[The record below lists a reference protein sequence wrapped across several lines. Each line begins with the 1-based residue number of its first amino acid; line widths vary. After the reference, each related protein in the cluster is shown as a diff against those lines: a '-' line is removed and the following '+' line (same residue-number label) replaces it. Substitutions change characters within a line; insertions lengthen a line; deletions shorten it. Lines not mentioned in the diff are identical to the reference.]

1 MVFPSGCSRILTE
14 IQENQLWN
22 LDVWK
27 MKAEFEVFQ
36 MTVFRHTP
44 VWSCRSLWHRSN
56 RQMSDRCLRDPEDEN
71 TFIYT
76 RLFAILCFK
85 WEIRKMIMSSTLEKI
100 KGLYRKEKKTWRQ
113 DLNHQ
118 PSNWEAGAAP
128 VSPARP
134 GAPSPGEAQN
144 WFMLFLVLDSLKHSV
159 SLPWIMRTS
168 CSVSSSSRTSRSSG
182 QKHKHV
188 RLVTPPVSLQ
198 TNGLLRWWHHVVL
211 CDTLMLLYITRVHLH
226 D

>member
-1 MVFPSGCSRILTE
+1 
-14 IQENQLWN
+14 
-22 LDVWK
+22 
-27 MKAEFEVFQ
+27 

-76 RLFAILCFK
+76 RSFAILCFK

-118 PSNWEAGAAP
+118 PSTWEARAAP

-144 WFMLFLVLDSLKHSV
+144 WFMLFLVLDSFKSHYHESWGRPAASPRPHV
-159 SLPWIMRTS
+159 RHVPADRNTNTS
-168 CSVSSSSRTSRSSG
+168 DSSR
-182 QKHKHV
+182 
-188 RLVTPPVSLQ
+188 RLSASKQ
-198 TNGLLRWWHHVVL
+198 TG
-211 CDTLMLLYITRVHLH
+211 Y
-226 D
+226 